1 MLKHD
6 RTRPRKKSWTMR
18 YLRWLQEQQ
27 FDHPAHQIALQEMVE
42 AVRVGREWVDRL
54 ERTIKE
60 FVSGWSLE
68 PLVRALQTLR
78 GVDLIVAATFATEVG
93 DVSRRAQSTH
103 GLPRP
108 SAERTIDGSLSG
120 AAASPRPTTAVFAI
134 CPHVHPA
141 ASLIRNEPDQL
152 VRTVDIWRRTRART
166 GERRRA
172 SAQLRCSASG
182 GRTDCNRLA
191 HQFNLSNDPN
201 LVDKLQDVVGL
212 HVNPPEHAILLSVDE
227 KS

>member
-27 FDHPAHQIALQEMVE
+27 FDQPAHQIALQEMVE

-103 GLPRP
+103 GFPRP
-108 SAERTIDGSLSG
+108 SAERTIDRSLSG
-120 AAASPRPTTAVFAI
+120 AAASPRPTFAI
-134 CPHVHPA
+134 CLHVHPA
-141 ASLIRNEPDQL
+141 ARLIRNEPDQL
-152 VRTVDIWRRTRART
+152 VRTVDIWRRTRAGLAKGGGHHLNLGAAHLADART
-166 GERRRA
+166 ATVSPTSSTSRMIPTW
-172 SAQLRCSASG
+172 STSCK
-182 GRTDCNRLA
+182 T
-191 HQFNLSNDPN
+191 
-201 LVDKLQDVVGL
+201 
-212 HVNPPEHAILLSVDE
+212 
-227 KS
+227 

>member
-27 FDHPAHQIALQEMVE
+27 FDQPAHQIALQEMVE

-103 GLPRP
+103 GFHRP

-120 AAASPRPTTAVFAI
+120 AAASPRPTFAI
-134 CPHVHPA
+134 CLHVHPA
-141 ASLIRNEPDQL
+141 ASLIRNESDQL

-172 SAQLRCSASG
+172 SPQPGAAHLAG
-182 GRTDCNRLA
+182 ARTATVSPTSSTSRMIPTWSTSC
-191 HQFNLSNDPN
+191 
-201 LVDKLQDVVGL
+201 KT
-212 HVNPPEHAILLSVDE
+212 
-227 KS
+227 